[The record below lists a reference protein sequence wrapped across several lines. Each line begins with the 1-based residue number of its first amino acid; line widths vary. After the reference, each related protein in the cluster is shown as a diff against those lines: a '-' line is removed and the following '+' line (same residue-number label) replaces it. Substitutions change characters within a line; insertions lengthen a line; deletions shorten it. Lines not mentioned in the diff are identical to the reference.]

1 MTKAIFSSLLKN
13 QVVVG
18 GIFFLGLW
26 LLFSVKE
33 IIIDI
38 FIAYII
44 MAALYPMVAYLKSKK
59 FPNILAVLIPYFFY
73 ISLGALLLVSLIPFF
88 ISQVQILIE
97 NFPVYLEKAASIFN
111 INVDYS
117 QLDSV
122 IVSEMDTIGKN
133 ALSFST
139 GIFSGFFSF
148 LTILVISFYLL
159 LDHERIKKG
168 LANFF
173 QFSSQKETLDIFS
186 QIEEKLGAWL
196 RGQIILSV
204 SIGIPI
210 WIALTLVGI
219 EVALPL
225 AIIAG
230 ILEVVPTIGPILA
243 AVPAVI
249 IALTISPTTALIVIA
264 IYAIVQMLENN
275 ILVPKIMEKAV
286 GLNPIVIIVI
296 VMVGAKLLGVLGALL
311 SIPFLSLLLI
321 IYKNLRNYSSSK

>member
-97 NFPVYLEKAASIFN
+97 NFPVYLEKAASIFS

-122 IVSEMDTIGKN
+122 IVSEMDTIGKT

-168 LANFF
+168 LAN
-173 QFSSQKETLDIFS
+173 
-186 QIEEKLGAWL
+186 
-196 RGQIILSV
+196 
-204 SIGIPI
+204 
-210 WIALTLVGI
+210 
-219 EVALPL
+219 
-225 AIIAG
+225 
-230 ILEVVPTIGPILA
+230 
-243 AVPAVI
+243 
-249 IALTISPTTALIVIA
+249 
-264 IYAIVQMLENN
+264 
-275 ILVPKIMEKAV
+275 
-286 GLNPIVIIVI
+286 
-296 VMVGAKLLGVLGALL
+296 
-311 SIPFLSLLLI
+311 
-321 IYKNLRNYSSSK
+321 